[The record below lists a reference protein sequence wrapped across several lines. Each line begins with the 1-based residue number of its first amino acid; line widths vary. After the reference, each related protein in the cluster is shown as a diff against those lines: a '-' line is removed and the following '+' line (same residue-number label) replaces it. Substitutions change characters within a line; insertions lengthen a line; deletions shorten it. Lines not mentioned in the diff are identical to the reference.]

1 MTRQDKAHDFTC
13 HGTQFIFNVG
23 RYIFTDVEYIFT
35 DVKHIFTVGE
45 YKIHTAIDGLAH
57 GAREIN
63 APSWGTSH
71 SRQAAHKKKGRHVAT
86 HVPARHENCAVCQ
99 NTVLDNVPTSLRLS
113 SGMIVNE

>member
-1 MTRQDKAHDFTC
+1 MC

-63 APSWGTSH
+63 APSWGMSH
-71 SRQAAHKKKGRHVAT
+71 SRRAAHKKRG
-86 HVPARHENCAVCQ
+86 PARGNAR
-99 NTVLDNVPTSLRLS
+99 TGPS
-113 SGMIVNE
+113 